1 MNLPKTANEQI
12 LIYVCLLG
20 ITLAAGMFALSVQGR
35 EDSLAFGSFERILIF
50 ILGGLFTALKLQPSA
65 NSLPNNKN
73 NND

>member
-20 ITLAAGMFALSVQGR
+20 ITLAGAMFVLSVQGR

-65 NSLPNNKN
+65 SNLSNDKN
-73 NND
+73 ND